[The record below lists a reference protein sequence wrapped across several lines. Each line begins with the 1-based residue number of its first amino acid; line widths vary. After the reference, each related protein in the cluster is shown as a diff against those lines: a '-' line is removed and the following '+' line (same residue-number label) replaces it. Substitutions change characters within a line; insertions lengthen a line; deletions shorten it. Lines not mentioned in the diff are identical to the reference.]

1 MKNRETLKWI
11 YQRIRRYFPLVL
23 LISLTT
29 ALSAVSGV
37 LIALITKRVFDA
49 ATSEGGGSLFTAG
62 ALLFAVIIFQV
73 LLSAAQSLLN
83 AYASGKLTVSI
94 RDYLFKRVCE
104 KRYSDISA
112 YHSGDLLNRFT
123 SDTDVIVSSAV
134 SVVPGIVSIIT
145 KIIAGVGAMLL
156 LNPLLAAVVLLLGVS
171 VPAVGRLINKK
182 YKKLHREVQ
191 KTEGEVRSF
200 LQECFENIVVIK
212 TFVSE
217 LPFTG
222 RLGERMDKNF
232 RIKMKRTGITVFS
245 HICLYSFFTLGYY
258 AVMLWGAGGL
268 AAGTVTYGTL
278 MAFLQLI
285 SQLRAPLQNVSGI
298 MPQYYS
304 ALASAERLI
313 ELDRL
318 EDEEAAED
326 TARLDGI
333 KKNFRELEIRNVSF
347 SYGGEDIL
355 DDCSFT
361 AAKGHITAITGESG
375 SGKSTLF
382 KVILG
387 LYTPQKGSITINGD
401 IKADASVRGLFSYV
415 PQGNMVLS
423 GTVRDNITLCNP
435 NISEERLAEAAKAA
449 EIYDYIM
456 SLPDGFDTVLSERG
470 AGLSEGQIQRISI
483 ARALLVDAPVLLLDE
498 ATSALDEQTETAV
511 LANIKKM
518 TGKTVLFITHRNTS
532 LKVCD
537 TIVHVSN
544 GKFTDISR

>member
-182 YKKLHREVQ
+182 YKKLHR
-191 KTEGEVRSF
+191 
-200 LQECFENIVVIK
+200 
-212 TFVSE
+212 
-217 LPFTG
+217 
-222 RLGERMDKNF
+222 
-232 RIKMKRTGITVFS
+232 
-245 HICLYSFFTLGYY
+245 
-258 AVMLWGAGGL
+258 
-268 AAGTVTYGTL
+268 
-278 MAFLQLI
+278 
-285 SQLRAPLQNVSGI
+285 
-298 MPQYYS
+298 
-304 ALASAERLI
+304 
-313 ELDRL
+313 
-318 EDEEAAED
+318 
-326 TARLDGI
+326 
-333 KKNFRELEIRNVSF
+333 
-347 SYGGEDIL
+347 
-355 DDCSFT
+355 
-361 AAKGHITAITGESG
+361 
-375 SGKSTLF
+375 
-382 KVILG
+382 
-387 LYTPQKGSITINGD
+387 
-401 IKADASVRGLFSYV
+401 
-415 PQGNMVLS
+415 
-423 GTVRDNITLCNP
+423 
-435 NISEERLAEAAKAA
+435 
-449 EIYDYIM
+449 
-456 SLPDGFDTVLSERG
+456 
-470 AGLSEGQIQRISI
+470 
-483 ARALLVDAPVLLLDE
+483 
-498 ATSALDEQTETAV
+498 
-511 LANIKKM
+511 
-518 TGKTVLFITHRNTS
+518 
-532 LKVCD
+532 
-537 TIVHVSN
+537 
-544 GKFTDISR
+544 

>member
-268 AAGTVTYGTL
+268 AAGGPARHAEDHVPVQPQVQRHEHNPPVGRRHVQKPCKGHPARNRQKREH
-278 MAFLQLI
+278 MVREHDAADHQPQHRRQHQQVDDQLKHPGGGVAPFAQAAPPAGI
-285 SQLRAPLQNVSGI
+285 QDVMGDEQCEHPRARPFVGDIAPPRVAHQKQQGQRHGNIQDDFQFGFGVHGVL
-298 MPQYYS
+298 
-304 ALASAERLI
+304 LI
-313 ELDRL
+313 E
-318 EDEEAAED
+318 
-326 TARLDGI
+326 
-333 KKNFRELEIRNVSF
+333 
-347 SYGGEDIL
+347 
-355 DDCSFT
+355 
-361 AAKGHITAITGESG
+361 
-375 SGKSTLF
+375 
-382 KVILG
+382 
-387 LYTPQKGSITINGD
+387 
-401 IKADASVRGLFSYV
+401 
-415 PQGNMVLS
+415 
-423 GTVRDNITLCNP
+423 TVW
-435 NISEERLAEAAKAA
+435 K
-449 EIYDYIM
+449 
-456 SLPDGFDTVLSERG
+456 
-470 AGLSEGQIQRISI
+470 
-483 ARALLVDAPVLLLDE
+483 
-498 ATSALDEQTETAV
+498 
-511 LANIKKM
+511 
-518 TGKTVLFITHRNTS
+518 
-532 LKVCD
+532 
-537 TIVHVSN
+537 
-544 GKFTDISR
+544 